1 MRFEWKVNQIKN
13 DLVVEKEKLVKA
25 FRNRNTFRT
34 DHPCF
39 KIIAKRKVERA
50 VQSIRDYKK
59 EIGYWS
65 VQWLSCVMG
74 WKSYQQY

>member
-13 DLVVEKEKLVKA
+13 DLKAEKEKLVKA
-25 FRNRNTFRT
+25 FIKRHIFRT
-34 DHPCF
+34 DHPCY

-50 VQSIRDYKK
+50 IQNIRNYKK

-65 VQWLSCVMG
+65 VQ
-74 WKSYQQY
+74 

>member
-13 DLVVEKEKLVKA
+13 DLKAEREKLVKA
-25 FRNRNTFRT
+25 FIKRHTFRT
-34 DHPCF
+34 DHPCY

-50 VQSIRDYKK
+50 VQNIRDYKK

-65 VQWLSCVMG
+65 VQ
-74 WKSYQQY
+74 

>member
-13 DLVVEKEKLVKA
+13 DLESEKEKLVKA

-34 DHPCF
+34 DHPCY

-50 VQSIRDYKK
+50 IQNIRGCKK
-59 EIGYWS
+59 EIRYWS
-65 VQWLSCVMG
+65 VQ
-74 WKSYQQY
+74 

>member
-34 DHPCF
+34 DHPCY

-50 VQSIRDYKK
+50 VQNIRVYKK

-65 VQWLSCVMG
+65 VQ
-74 WKSYQQY
+74 